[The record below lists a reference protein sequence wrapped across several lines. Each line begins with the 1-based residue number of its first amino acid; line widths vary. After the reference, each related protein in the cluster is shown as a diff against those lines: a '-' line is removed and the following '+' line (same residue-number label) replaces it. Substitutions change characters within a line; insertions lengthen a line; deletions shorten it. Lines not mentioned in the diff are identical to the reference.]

1 MQPND
6 NQSVEY
12 PQQPQSVPA
21 VPPVESPQVQQP
33 IADPVP
39 AAEPAQVYQESQPV
53 EQTESQD
60 QPTEQQL
67 PIELPQIA
75 PVVWQDIEY
84 IQHEKN
90 PVWYVGFA
98 IVIAVLIVGAV
109 LLQAWTFIP
118 LIIVMAVALVIYT
131 HRPPRMLSYSWS
143 AKGLTINDQLH
154 PTGEF
159 KSFGI
164 LQDGIHN
171 ALDFI
176 PVKRFRPGLTVYF
189 PAEIGEQLVDSVGAY
204 LPMQDIHLDAFDK
217 IIRKLRI

>member
-6 NQSVEY
+6 NQPVEY
-12 PQQPQSVPA
+12 PQQPQSAPVAPPA
-21 VPPVESPQVQQP
+21 EDLPVQQATASP
-33 IADPVP
+33 IPV
-39 AAEPAQVYQESQPV
+39 EPAQVYQEPQLV
-53 EQTESQD
+53 EQPELRD
-60 QPTEQQL
+60 QSVEQQL
-67 PIELPQIA
+67 PTELPQIA
-75 PVVWQDIEY
+75 PIVWQDIEY
-84 IQHEKN
+84 IQHDKT
-90 PVWYVGFA
+90 PLWYVGFFVV
-98 IVIAVLIVGAV
+98 VIILIVGAI

-131 HRPPRMLSYSWS
+131 HRPPRLLNYSWS

-159 KSFGI
+159 KSFGV
-164 LQDGIHN
+164 LQDGVHN

-189 PAEIGEQLVDSVGAY
+189 PAEVGEQLVDAVGAY
-204 LPMQDIHLDAFDK
+204 LPMQDLRLDAFDK

>member
-6 NQSVEY
+6 QQPAEYPQQTQPVPVAPPAEY
-12 PQQPQSVPA
+12 PQQPVM
-21 VPPVESPQVQQP
+21 
-33 IADPVP
+33 ADPNM
-39 AAEPAQVYQESQPV
+39 QETTTSTSDL
-53 EQTESQD
+53 QTE
-60 QPTEQQL
+60 QPEQL
-67 PIELPQIA
+67 APSELPQIA

-84 IQHEKN
+84 IQHDKN
-90 PVWYVGFA
+90 PLWYVGFV
-98 IVIAVLIVGAV
+98 IVIIILIAGAV

-131 HRPPRMLSYSWS
+131 HRPPRLLNYSWS

-154 PTGEF
+154 PAGEF

-164 LQDGIHN
+164 LQDGAHN
-171 ALDFI
+171 AIVFI

-189 PAEIGEQLVDSVGAY
+189 PAEVGEELVDAVGAY
-204 LPMQDIHLDAFDK
+204 LPMQDLHLDAFDK

>member
-6 NQSVEY
+6 NQPVEY
-12 PQQPQSVPA
+12 PQQTQPTLTP
-21 VPPVESPQVQQP
+21 PPVEYPQQAPAASQPNTPVVQQT
-33 IADPVP
+33 DP
-39 AAEPAQVYQESQPV
+39 AASDIQAG
-53 EQTESQD
+53 
-60 QPTEQQL
+60 QL
-67 PIELPQIA
+67 TLSELPQLA

-84 IQHEKN
+84 IQHDKN
-90 PVWYVGFA
+90 PLWYVGFV
-98 IVIAVLIVGAV
+98 IVVIVLIAGAV

-131 HRPPRMLSYSWS
+131 HRPPRLLSYSWS

-164 LQDGIHN
+164 LQDGAHN
-171 ALDFI
+171 ALVFI

-189 PAEIGEQLVDSVGAY
+189 PAEVGEQLVDAVGAY
-204 LPMQDIHLDAFDK
+204 LPMQNLHLDAFDK

>member
-6 NQSVEY
+6 NQPVENSQP
-12 PQQPQSVPA
+12 PQQPAPVAPPIAYPEVQQPVASVPA
-21 VPPVESPQVQQP
+21 PFAEANQEPQLAVN
-33 IADPVP
+33 
-39 AAEPAQVYQESQPV
+39 ESQFEP
-53 EQTESQD
+53 
-60 QPTEQQL
+60 QPNEQQV
-67 PIELPQIA
+67 PMELPQIS

-84 IQHEKN
+84 IQHDKN
-90 PVWYVGFA
+90 PLWYVGFT

-159 KSFGI
+159 KSFGV
-164 LQDGIHN
+164 LQDGVHN

>member
-6 NQSVEY
+6 QQPAEY
-12 PQQPQSVPA
+12 PQQAQPVPVA
-21 VPPVESPQVQQP
+21 PPAEYSQQP
-33 IADPVP
+33 AMTEPNVQETTTP
-39 AAEPAQVYQESQPV
+39 ASDLQT
-53 EQTESQD
+53 EQTEQVAPS
-60 QPTEQQL
+60 
-67 PIELPQIA
+67 ELPQIA

-84 IQHEKN
+84 IQHDKN
-90 PVWYVGFA
+90 PLWYVGFV
-98 IVIAVLIVGAV
+98 IVIIILIAGAV

-131 HRPPRMLSYSWS
+131 HRPPRLLSYSWS

-154 PTGEF
+154 PAGEF

-164 LQDGIHN
+164 LQDGAHN
-171 ALDFI
+171 AIVFI

-189 PAEIGEQLVDSVGAY
+189 PAEVGEELVDAVGAY
-204 LPMQDIHLDAFDK
+204 LPMQDLHLDAFDK

>member
-1 MQPND
+1 MQRND
-6 NQSVEY
+6 NQPVEY
-12 PQQPQSVPA
+12 PQQPQSTPVVPLA
-21 VPPVESPQVQQP
+21 EALPVQQP
-33 IADPVP
+33 TANSVS
-39 AAEPAQVYQESQPV
+39 AEPAQMYQEAQPV
-53 EQTESQD
+53 EQPEVQNQSVE
-60 QPTEQQL
+60 PQL
-67 PIELPQIA
+67 PTELPQIA

-84 IQHEKN
+84 IQHDKT
-90 PVWYVGFA
+90 PLWYVGFF
-98 IVIAVLIVGAV
+98 IAVIILIIGAV

-131 HRPPRMLSYSWS
+131 HRPPRLLSYSWS

-159 KSFGI
+159 KSFGV
-164 LQDGIHN
+164 LQDGTHN

-189 PAEIGEQLVDSVGAY
+189 PAEVGEQLVDAVGAY
-204 LPMQDIHLDAFDK
+204 LPMQDLRLDAFDK